1 MRAAPAQ
8 NGAMRGNTPLGGGA
22 VGRTALLALA
32 LLAAHVA
39 AVVPPNTQFVKLDSE
54 TTGCL
59 DGSPYAFWVVP
70 GNSSEWEIFIS
81 GGGWCLTE
89 ALCEARASTS
99 ALGSSI
105 GYNISGHWG
114 PTAAN
119 INGGSPILSC
129 EGLDPNCTR
138 VYLPYCDGS
147 AFSSER
153 AALWPVNGSNATLTF
168 RGRANLDRTLDTLQ
182 QRFGFADAQRLV
194 VTGGSAGGLSTFLHV
209 DHIAD
214 RLQAAQAV
222 QMEQKVQ
229 AVQMEQK
236 APPQVV
242 GLPNAGFFI
251 DGPSYNPSKPT
262 FATLVQYGIGMF
274 NATPPLSAACKAAHV
289 GEEWKCWLAPYA
301 APFVRQPLFVVQSRF
316 DEFQLRCLLGLPCM
330 LNEPFGPPYNPDP
343 NCSATERTAMVGF
356 GADLL
361 GKLQPFLDA
370 KPESGIWLVSCI
382 QHGGNAP
389 MHGVPAPPGGG
400 GAETLAFISWLNGGE
415 LGKHI
420 SYRWIDDCERNGTTP
435 CNTGRYC
442 APPHF

>member
-1 MRAAPAQ
+1 MHV
-8 NGAMRGNTPLGGGA
+8 L
-22 VGRTALLALA
+22 LLATQ
-32 LLAAHVA
+32 VA

-59 DGSPYAFWVVP
+59 DGSPYAFWVTP
-70 GNSSEWEIFIS
+70 GISSEWEIFIS

-105 GYNISGHWG
+105 GYNISGAWG

-119 INGGSPILSC
+119 VNGGSPILSC
-129 EGLDPNCTR
+129 EGMGDNCTR

-153 AALWPVNGSNATLTF
+153 AAPWPVNGSNATLTF
-168 RGRANLDRTLDTLQ
+168 RGRANLDRALDALQ
-182 QRFGFADAQRLV
+182 RRFGFADARRLV

-209 DHIAD
+209 DRIAD
-214 RLQAAQAV
+214 RLQTAQTA
-222 QMEQKVQ
+222 QMAQMAQKVQ
-229 AVQMEQK
+229 A

-251 DGPSYNPSKPT
+251 DGPSYEPSKPA

-289 GEEWKCWLAPYA
+289 GEEWKCWLASYA

-330 LNEPFGPPYNPDP
+330 LNEPFVPPYNPDS
-343 NCSATERTAMVGF
+343 NCSVAERTAIVAF
-356 GADLL
+356 GGDLL
-361 GKLQPFLDA
+361 GKLQPFLRA
-370 KPESGIWLVSCI
+370 KPESGLWLVSCI

-389 MHGVPAPPGGG
+389 MHGVPVPPAR
-400 GAETLAFISWLNGGE
+400 GAETLAFTSWLDGGK
-415 LGKHI
+415 LGKELN
-420 SYRWIDDCERNGTTP
+420 YRWIDDCGANGTTP